1 MGLKVFKSI
10 KEEYNYYIDTFRGQ
24 LNSEEKEEFDK
35 ILANRDKF
43 IRDEKEKQR
52 SVKFP
57 IESLRKVNKA
67 YEDNQKIINSIF

>member
-35 ILANRDKF
+35 ILANRDK
-43 IRDEKEKQR
+43 IYKR
-52 SVKFP
+52 
-57 IESLRKVNKA
+57 RKRKT
-67 YEDNQKIINSIF
+67 KIGKISN